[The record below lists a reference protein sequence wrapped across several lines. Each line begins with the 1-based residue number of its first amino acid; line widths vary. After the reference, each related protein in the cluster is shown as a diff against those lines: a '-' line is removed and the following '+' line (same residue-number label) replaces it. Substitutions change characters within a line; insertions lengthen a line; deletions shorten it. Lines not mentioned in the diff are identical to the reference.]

1 MNNPQSLISLI
12 DERLTSGEVE
22 LPVFDDI
29 ALRIHKEVREGN
41 LNADGLCK
49 ILEEDPVLVSEI
61 LRMSNSSFF
70 AGLSPVTNL
79 REAAVRLG
87 MKQIAAIVISVN
99 HKKMYSASNGL
110 FNDRLKQ
117 LWMHSTAVSIGVRHL
132 AKNSGYRQLADDAFV
147 SGLLHDVG
155 KLSLLCIIESLMLTS
170 DMTLTD
176 EIVDSTI
183 TQLYCEHGAKL
194 LDIWNLPESFK
205 EVILHQD
212 DVEFDDA
219 NVILC
224 LVRVVDKACVLEG
237 VSDRLGGDVVNL
249 EALPETHALGL
260 TELDLAELRLVLED
274 LRDEKKAA

>member
-1 MNNPQSLISLI
+1 MSNPQSLISLI
-12 DERLTSGEVE
+12 DERLASGEVE

-29 ALRIHKEVREGN
+29 ALRVHKEVREN
-41 LNADGLCK
+41 KLDADSLCK

-99 HKKMYSASNGL
+99 QKKMYSASEGP
-110 FNDRLKQ
+110 FKDRLMQ
-117 LWMHSTAVSIGVRHL
+117 LWLHSSAVSMGARHL
-132 AKNSGYRQLADDAFV
+132 AKNAGYRQMADDAFV
-147 SGLLHDVG
+147 TGLLHDVG
-155 KLSLLCIIESLMLTS
+155 KLSLLCIIENLMVS
-170 DMTLTD
+170 GEMNLTD
-176 EIVDSTI
+176 EIVNSTI
-183 TQLYCEHGAKL
+183 KQLYCEHGAKL
-194 LDIWNLPESFK
+194 LDMWNLPETFK

-212 DVEFDDA
+212 DEEFDDS

-237 VSDRLGGDVVNL
+237 VSDMPGGDVVNL
-249 EALPETHALGL
+249 EALPETRALGL
-260 TELDLAELRLVLED
+260 SELDLAELRLVLED